1 MNDISAPL
9 KLLSIVLAGGKGNR
23 LRPLTS
29 HCAKPAVP
37 FAGHYRII
45 DFVLSNCINS
55 GCHDVLLLSQY
66 EASGLHRYVQQ
77 HWQSNG
83 YPAHI
88 QLIAAPADANTGT
101 AGAVY
106 QQLDL
111 IASSSATHLC
121 VLSADHV
128 YKMDFRQML
137 DFHESK
143 QACLTVAA
151 IPVPV
156 ELAHH
161 FGVIEIN
168 SVGRMTGFI
177 EKPSPEQAQ
186 QLADQDGM
194 VLVSMGNYIFNRH
207 CLLKVVQQ
215 DAIQHDSQHDFG
227 HDIIPRMFPNE
238 PVYVYDFS
246 ANIIPGETKE
256 QAHYWRD
263 VGTLD
268 AFYQAHMDLLSDC
281 PKVRLSNRFW
291 PIAGPSDALPPCYIS
306 GSGHPQSQIQNS
318 LISAGCE
325 ISNARISHSVLG
337 PHSRVHDNAQLD
349 HCVLLSHVEV
359 GAGARLHHCIIAEG
373 CSIAPNCLIGHDTTL
388 DQQRFE
394 RTESGLVIIPANS
407 RVGYH

>member
-1 MNDISAPL
+1 MNTSRVQT

-29 HCAKPAVP
+29 HCAKPAIP

-66 EASGLHRYVQQ
+66 QASGLHQYLQQ
-77 HWQSNG
+77 HWLLNSN
-83 YPAHI
+83 AADI

-106 QQLDL
+106 QQLPR

-137 DFHESK
+137 DFHENK

-156 ELAHH
+156 GLAHH
-161 FGVIEIN
+161 FGVIAVN
-168 SVGRMTGFI
+168 SDGRMTGFI

-186 QLADQDGM
+186 QMADQRGM
-194 VLVSMGNYIFNRH
+194 VLASMGNYIFNRH
-207 CLLKVVQQ
+207 CLLKVLKQ
-215 DAIQHDSQHDFG
+215 DAVQHDSAHDFG
-227 HDIIPRMFPNE
+227 HDIIPRMYPDE

-246 ANIIPGETKE
+246 ANMIPGEDDTR
-256 QAHYWRD
+256 AHYWRD

-268 AFYQAHMDLLSDC
+268 AFYQAHMDLLGPC
-281 PKVRLSNRFW
+281 PKVRLANQSW
-291 PIAGPSDALPPCYIS
+291 PIAGPVEALPPSYIA
-306 GSGHPQSQIQNS
+306 GSEHAELHNC
-318 LISAGCE
+318 LLSAGCE
-325 ISNARISHSVLG
+325 LANARIRHSVLG
-337 PHSRVHDNAQLD
+337 PSCRIHQQAQLD
-349 HCVLLSHVEV
+349 HCVLLGHVDV
-359 GAGARLHHCIIAEG
+359 GAGARLQNCIIAEHS
-373 CSIAPNCLIGHDTTL
+373 SIAPYSLIGHDP
-388 DQQRFE
+388 DIDRQRFE
-394 RTESGLVIIPANS
+394 CTESGIVVVPANS

>member
-1 MNDISAPL
+1 MNSNGSSR
-9 KLLSIVLAGGKGNR
+9 LLSIVLAGGKGSR

-66 EASGLHRYVQQ
+66 EASGLHHYVQQ
-77 HWQSNG
+77 HWQASP
-83 YPAHI
+83 YAETI
-88 QLIAAPADANTGT
+88 QLVAAPADANTGT

-106 QQLDL
+106 QQLDR
-111 IASSSATHLC
+111 ITKSSATHLC
-121 VLSADHV
+121 VLSADHI

-161 FGVIEIN
+161 FGVIAIN
-168 SVGRMTGFI
+168 REGRMTGFI
-177 EKPSPEQAQ
+177 EKPSPEQAKP
-186 QLADQDGM
+186 LADQRGM
-194 VLVSMGNYIFNRH
+194 VLVSMGNYIFNRQ
-207 CLLKVVQQ
+207 CLLKVLQQ
-215 DAIQHDSQHDFG
+215 DAELQDSTHDFG
-227 HDIIPRMFPNE
+227 HDIIPRMYPDE
-238 PVYVYDFS
+238 PVYVYDFF
-246 ANIIPGETKE
+246 ANIIPGEDDTR
-256 QAHYWRD
+256 AHYWRD

-268 AFYQAHMDLLSDC
+268 AFYQAHMDLLGSR
-281 PKVRLSNRFW
+281 PKVRLSNQSW
-291 PIAGPSDALPPCYIS
+291 PIAGPIDSLPPCYIA
-306 GSGHPQSQIQNS
+306 GSEQAEIQHS
-318 LISAGCE
+318 FISAGCE
-325 ISNARISHSVLG
+325 LANARITHSVLG
-337 PHSRVHDNAQLD
+337 PHCRIHPKAQLD
-349 HCVLLSHVEV
+349 HCLLLGHVEV
-359 GAGARLHHCIIAEG
+359 GAGARLSHCIVAEN
-373 CSIAPNCLIGHDTTL
+373 CSIAPYSLIGQDDEL

-394 RTESGLVIIPANS
+394 RTEAGILVIPEHS